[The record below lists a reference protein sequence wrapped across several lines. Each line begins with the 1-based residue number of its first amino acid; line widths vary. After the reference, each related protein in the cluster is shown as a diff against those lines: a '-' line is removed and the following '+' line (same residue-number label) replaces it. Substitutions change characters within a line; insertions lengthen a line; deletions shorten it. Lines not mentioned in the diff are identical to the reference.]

1 MEINLNKHEEFLE
14 NLTLTLEEDFSK
26 KEKLLEEIKKLYEL

>member
-14 NLTLTLEEDFSK
+14 NLTSTLEEDLYK
-26 KEKLLEEIKKLYEL
+26 KEKLQQEIKKLYEF